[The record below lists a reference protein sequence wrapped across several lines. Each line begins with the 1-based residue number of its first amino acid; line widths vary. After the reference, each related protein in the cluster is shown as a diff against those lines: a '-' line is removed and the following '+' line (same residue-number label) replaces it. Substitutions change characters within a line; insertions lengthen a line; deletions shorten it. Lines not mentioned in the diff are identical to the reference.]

1 MFKVINREAGRE
13 KRHWRIRKRVTGTME
28 QPRLSVYRSN
38 QHIYVQLIDDIQQK
52 TLISFCTLSKEFK
65 GASAKGGNG
74 NIEAAKKLGEL
85 AAQTFKSKG
94 YKRIVFD
101 RSGYLYHGRI
111 KALADAL
118 RAGGLQF

>member
-1 MFKVINREAGRE
+1 MFKVVNREEGRQR
-13 KRHWRIRKRVTGTME
+13 RHWRIRKRVIGSIE
-28 QPRLSVYRSN
+28 RPRLSVNRSN
-38 QHIYVQLIDDIQQK
+38 KHICIQLIDDTERK
-52 TLISFCTLSKEFK
+52 TLASFSTMSKEFK
-65 GASAKGGNG
+65 SVYAKGWNV
-74 NIEAAKKLGEL
+74 EAAKKLGEL

-94 YKRIVFD
+94 YGRIVFD